1 MDSVM
6 HGLLDIHYEGYF
18 TFEAGNTPLPARQ
31 RRKFEEDTRCLQL
44 PVEFKKSMSVFSM
57 RSVGMCCHSMAV
69 LKNNR

>member
-1 MDSVM
+1 M

-44 PVEFKKSMSVFSM
+44 PVEFKKKYE
-57 RSVGMCCHSMAV
+57 RILYEIGQYV
-69 LKNNR
+69 LSQYGCFEE